1 MRVGRVHQISAR
13 NRLGVTEN
21 LNTRHGGRKE
31 ERTITSGKGKM
42 WCERTGE
49 EKWPNQKKIVGQN
62 FSNSHEIRVVEPN
75 FDRPK
80 HKTLSLTVVGIISD
94 KTITRVA

>member
-1 MRVGRVHQISAR
+1 MSAR

-21 LNTRHGGRKE
+21 LNTGHGGCKE
-31 ERTITSGKGKM
+31 ERIITSGKGEM

-49 EKWPNQKKIVGQN
+49 KKSPNQKKIVGQN
-62 FSNSHEIRVVEPN
+62 FSNSHEIRAVQPN

-80 HKTLSLTVVGIISD
+80 HKTLSLTVVGITLCVRYSCCS
-94 KTITRVA
+94 